1 MTGVTRPSD
10 VRQRIIL
17 AVLRIIGADGVA
29 AVTNRRIA
37 KEAGVSLGSVTYHFE
52 TQHDLLRESL
62 RYFVA
67 TETRRFTELAERH
80 PFDTLDLEQ
89 AGAVVGQVAAG
100 TCSDDVHLAPFE
112 LYIQAGRDPRLRTA
126 AAECFAA
133 YDRLAAKI
141 LTALGV
147 PDAERAASATVALV
161 VGLQLRRLATGST
174 TDELVDA
181 LLLLT
186 RGVHGGQLPK

>member
-1 MTGVTRPSD
+1 MTPVTRLPD
-10 VRQRIIL
+10 LRQRIIL
-17 AVLRIIGADGVA
+17 AVLRIISADGVA

-37 KEAGVSLGSVTYHFE
+37 QEAGVSLGSVTYHFA

-67 TETRRFTELAERH
+67 EETRRFTELAEQH
-80 PFDTLDLEQ
+80 CGEIVDLSE
-89 AGAVVGQVAAG
+89 AATMVGQVAG
-100 TCSDDVHLAPFE
+100 TVGNERIAPFE
-112 LYIQAGRDPRLRTA
+112 LYIQAGRDPRLRDA

-133 YDRLAAKI
+133 YDRLATKI

-147 PDAERAASATVALV
+147 PDAERAARATVALV

-174 TDELVDA
+174 TDDLVDA

-186 RGVHGGQLPK
+186 CGPDPARAR